1 MKKVFLLS
9 LLMVATVAMA
19 GAKPRSKAD
28 LIAASQTGSKASFFE
43 MDAQKDYD
51 IDVKGFSN
59 PNEFIVRRGLPN
71 FFRKCESGSEIRVA
85 YIGGSIT
92 RSEDMY
98 RRQTANYIA
107 ELYPKCK
114 MYGINAGIAGTGS
127 DLGVCRTGEQV
138 LKYNPDLLIIEFAV
152 NGADEKGVEGIIRQA
167 IKHNPEL
174 DILLVHTVY
183 RGQAEEY
190 TEGKVPF
197 NIKRLEKVAEYYNLP
212 SVHMGMWTGYLI
224 KDNKVVWSGNP
235 DASKN
240 GGKIAFSRDGVHPLE
255 AGGNYYTA
263 AVARALN
270 VMKKNTG
277 TEKLTLPEP
286 LNPMQMERATML
298 NPKDLGMDST
308 WDVIT
313 CRDDKRFNT
322 FQYWFDE
329 IYDGTSESNPIKFKF
344 KGCKIGVFDIG
355 AEDGAA
361 IDIFIDGK
369 KLICSK
375 YAPGA
380 GKKMLETSLIDPKD
394 PTYSSTRFSKMC
406 VLGWSRGQFILF
418 PIDEGVHEVEIRVCE
433 PSRLDKRTISE
444 LSDEKYA
451 QKAKMLEQQK
461 LHLGRILIEGEI
473 VK

>member
-1 MKKVFLLS
+1 MNE
-9 LLMVATVAMA
+9 
-19 GAKPRSKAD
+19 SKN
-28 LIAASQTGSKASFFE
+28 
-43 MDAQKDYD
+43 YN

-59 PNEFIVRRGLPN
+59 PKEFNVRRGLPN
-71 FFRKCESGSEIRVA
+71 FFRKCESGGEIRVA

-92 RSEDMY
+92 RSDEMY
-98 RRQTANYIA
+98 RKQTANYIA
-107 ELYPKCK
+107 DLYPKCK
-114 MYGINAGIAGTGS
+114 MYGINAGIAGTGA

-152 NGADEKGVEGIIRQA
+152 NGADEKGVEGIIRQT
-167 IKHNPEL
+167 IKHNPET

-190 TEGKVPF
+190 TKDDVPF

-212 SVHMGMWTGYLI
+212 SVHMGMWAGHLI
-224 KDNKVVWSGNP
+224 KDGKMVWAGDP

-255 AGGNYYTA
+255 TGGNYYAA

-270 VMKKNTG
+270 VMKSSVG
-277 TEKLTLPEP
+277 TEKLTLPTP

-298 NPKDLGMDST
+298 NPKDLGVDSS

-313 CRDDKRFNT
+313 SRGDKRFDT

-329 IYDGTSESNPIKFKF
+329 VFDGTSKSNPIKFMF
-344 KGCKIGVFDIG
+344 KGCKIGILDIG

-361 IDIFIDGK
+361 VDIFIGGK
-369 KLICSK
+369 KLIVSK

-380 GKKMLETSLIDPKD
+380 GNKILETALIDPKD
-394 PTYSSTRFSKMC
+394 PRYSSSRFSKMC
-406 VLGWSRGQFILF
+406 VRGWCRGQFVLI
-418 PIDEGVHEVEIRVCE
+418 PVEEGVHEVEIRVCD
-433 PSRLDKRTISE
+433 PSRLDKKAVSE

-451 QKAKMLEQQK
+451 QKSEMLNKHK
-461 LHLGRILIEGEI
+461 LHLGRVLIEGELI
-473 VK
+473 EK